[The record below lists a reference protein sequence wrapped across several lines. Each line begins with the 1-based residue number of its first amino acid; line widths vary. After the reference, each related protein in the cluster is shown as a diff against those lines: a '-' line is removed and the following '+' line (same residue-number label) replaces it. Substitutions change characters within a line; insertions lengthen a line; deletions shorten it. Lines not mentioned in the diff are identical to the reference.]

1 MRIRL
6 AVAAAALA
14 LGVGAA
20 PQPALAQNCTSGM
33 SKSTVGTL
41 AGAAG
46 GGLLGSQFG
55 SGSGK
60 TAMTIAGVLGGGV
73 LGNQVGRRLDSEDC
87 AQQQQQR
94 AAARRQR
101 AEDKRAVAFHDPDSG
116 RTCRQMQS
124 TAFIHGERQVVT
136 GTQCREPDGSWR
148 FVD

>member
-6 AVAAAALA
+6 LVAVASLAAAV
-14 LGVGAA
+14 GVSGTAS
-20 PQPALAQNCTSGM
+20 AQCNGNKT
-33 SKSTVGTL
+33 TIGTL

-60 TAMTIAGVLGGGV
+60 TAMTIAGVVGGGV
-73 LGNQVGRRLDSEDC
+73 LGNQVGQRLDSEDC
-87 AQQQQQR
+87 AAER
-94 AAARRQR
+94 AAYARRRQAANER
-101 AEDKRAVAFHDPDSG
+101 TVAFHDGDSG
-116 RTCRQMQS
+116 RVCREMQS

-136 GTQCREPDGSWR
+136 GTACREPDGSWK